1 MEQKR
6 IGWRRDAT
14 AVTKK
19 STSFKTTKQN
29 KKKRQEKKESREW
42 GEKWNDNS
50 LEREK
55 ERRSSTTKRE
65 KKKESKNMKVKATCS
80 ERAGPRR
87 LWPVS
92 KVASSA
98 SCHGMQRILEC
109 HRRAEPRHAP
119 KELELR
125 IHAESVV
132 NQRDWVSTTKKKK
145 EKFTSTNLKKK
156 GLTNKKRTSPWK
168 EALNGTC

>member
-1 MEQKR
+1 MRQQWQKKVR
-6 IGWRRDAT
+6 VLRRQN
-14 AVTKK
+14 
-19 STSFKTTKQN
+19 KT
-29 KKKRQEKKESREW
+29 KKKRQEKKKAENE
-42 GEKWNDNS
+42 EKNEMIIAS
-50 LEREK
+50 K
-55 ERRSSTTKRE
+55 ERKSEYHLRRKG
-65 KKKESKNMKVKATCS
+65 KKKRESKNMKVKATCS

-92 KVASSA
+92 KVASTA

-132 NQRDWVSTTKKKK
+132 NQRDWVSTTKKKR
-145 EKFTSTNLKKK
+145 EIHFNQFKKK
-156 GLTNKKRTSPWK
+156 KAYR
-168 EALNGTC
+168 